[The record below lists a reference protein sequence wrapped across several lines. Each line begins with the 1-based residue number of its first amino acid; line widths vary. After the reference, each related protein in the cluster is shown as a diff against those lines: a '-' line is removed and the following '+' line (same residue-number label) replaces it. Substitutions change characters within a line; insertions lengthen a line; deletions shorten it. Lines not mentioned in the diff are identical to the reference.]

1 MKFYKIYIFIV
12 FVFFV
17 SQSIFAQNTE
27 LVDEEKSVELQ
38 HIISKYETLKHED
51 SIKFA
56 LLELQLKALT
66 DSTSKAKSG
75 QETPARNDSSAQ
87 EVSNRIEELKARS
100 IGYPVV
106 LERDTLFLV
115 FTKRGDSTP
124 KERAASIAA
133 KIILISDNDF
143 FNIDSLVIVKSFNST
158 DIVYQGIIVMSISK
172 VDELWMGRTQFELA
186 TEYLEIIK
194 SQIVSEIEENSVAK
208 QLTRL
213 AKVLGLLSILI
224 ILILILNRLH
234 RKVKLYLINKSDW
247 YNKLS
252 FNNYSL
258 ISKEYFDRV
267 IVFLVR
273 IIKWL
278 SITTLIYFF
287 LAISFELYP
296 STRHLTHNLLQV
308 FLVPLHKFGIAFID
322 YLPNLVVIIL
332 IYLLFRFTIKGLRF
346 IFNDVTRQPNVD

>member
-1 MKFYKIYIFIV
+1 MKFYKVYIFIV

-51 SIKFA
+51 SIKIA

-143 FNIDSLVIVKSFNST
+143 FNI
-158 DIVYQGIIVMSISK
+158 
-172 VDELWMGRTQFELA
+172 
-186 TEYLEIIK
+186 
-194 SQIVSEIEENSVAK
+194 
-208 QLTRL
+208 
-213 AKVLGLLSILI
+213 
-224 ILILILNRLH
+224 
-234 RKVKLYLINKSDW
+234 
-247 YNKLS
+247 
-252 FNNYSL
+252 
-258 ISKEYFDRV
+258 
-267 IVFLVR
+267 
-273 IIKWL
+273 
-278 SITTLIYFF
+278 
-287 LAISFELYP
+287 
-296 STRHLTHNLLQV
+296 
-308 FLVPLHKFGIAFID
+308 
-322 YLPNLVVIIL
+322 
-332 IYLLFRFTIKGLRF
+332 
-346 IFNDVTRQPNVD
+346 